1 MEISDVDIEGA
12 ERNLLPQGMAFDEE
26 RRQFIKHLESC
37 DLLAVP
43 GSGKTTALQAKLF
56 CISRHLPLDG
66 NQGVLVLSHTNN
78 AVNEIKEATYRMLS
92 IVRGSS
98 FYRYS
103 AGFCRQVSCNSI
115 L

>member
-56 CISRHLPLDG
+56 CISRHLPCLLYTSPSPRDC
-66 NQGVLVLSHTNN
+66 S
-78 AVNEIKEATYRMLS
+78 
-92 IVRGSS
+92 
-98 FYRYS
+98 
-103 AGFCRQVSCNSI
+103 
-115 L
+115 